1 MKKDKS
7 VKRTSEG
14 AKAYKLERRAV
25 ARRCEK
31 LEKSEFLEAMRLLG
45 GVKQRS

>member
-7 VKRTSEG
+7 VVRSREEQKSF
-14 AKAYKLERRAV
+14 KLERRAV

-45 GVKQRS
+45 GVKQQS

>member
-1 MKKDKS
+1 MKKHPTI
-7 VKRTSEG
+7 KRSREEQRSF
-14 AKAYKLERRAV
+14 KLERRAV

-45 GVKQRS
+45 GVKARS

>member
-1 MKKDKS
+1 MKKDKA
-7 VKRTSEG
+7 VQRTAES

-31 LEKSEFLEAMRLLG
+31 LEKNEFLEALRLLG
-45 GVKQRS
+45 GVKARS